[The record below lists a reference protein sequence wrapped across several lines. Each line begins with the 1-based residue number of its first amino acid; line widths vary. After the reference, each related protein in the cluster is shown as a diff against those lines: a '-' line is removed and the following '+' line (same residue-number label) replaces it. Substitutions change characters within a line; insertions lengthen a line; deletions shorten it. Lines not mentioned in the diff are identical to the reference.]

1 MKIAVASGKG
11 GTGKTSIATSLSQ
24 CLREQSPIHY
34 MDCDVE
40 APNGHLF
47 LKPILT
53 SKSDAVQMIPEWL
66 EERCT
71 LCGKCTEVCQFNALV
86 KAGQKILVFPQ
97 LCHGCGSC
105 SLNCPEL
112 AFREVPYP
120 IGKLQFGITPDGIQF
135 SNGLLTIGEP
145 MATPIIRQLK
155 KANQQQSNVDVIEIR
170 DAPPGASCSVVET
183 LRGTDFALL
192 VTEPTSFGL
201 HDLRQ
206 MVSIVKEMN
215 IPAGI
220 IVNRDGMNED
230 GIEKSLLSFQLP
242 ILMRIPFDR
251 ELAAGLARGETIT
264 QIKPDYKQKFQQM
277 YLQLKEIIRE
287 AKSP

>member
-1 MKIAVASGKG
+1 MIIAIASGKG
-11 GTGKTSIATSLSQ
+11 GTGKTSIATSLVQ
-24 CLREQSPIHY
+24 CLTSHGPVHY

-47 LKPILT
+47 LKPSLT
-53 SKSDAVQMIPEWL
+53 SETDAMVMIPAWQPD
-66 EERCT
+66 RCT

-86 KAGQKILVFPQ
+86 KAGQKIMVFPQ

-105 SLNCPEL
+105 SLNCPQQAL
-112 AFREVPYP
+112 SEVPYP
-120 IGKLQFGITPDGIQF
+120 IGKLQFGCTDDGIRF
-135 SNGLLTIGEP
+135 SSGLLIIGEP

-155 KANQQQSNVDVIEIR
+155 KADQKQPEQIEIR

-183 LRGTDFALL
+183 LRGADFALL

-206 MVSIVKEMN
+206 MVSIVKEMH

-220 IVNRDGMNED
+220 IINRDGIDEAGMQ
-230 GIEKSLLSFQLP
+230 KSLRSFQLP
-242 ILMRIPFDR
+242 ILMRIAFDR
-251 ELAAGLARGETIT
+251 QLAAGLARGVTII
-264 QIKPDYKQKFQQM
+264 QIKPAYHQKFQEL
-277 YLQLKEIIRE
+277 YLQIKQLSHE
-287 AKSP
+287 ANNQ